1 MMSNI
6 VVFGAT
12 QTGKTTLLGYL
23 ATSMLRHPQFNEE
36 VLKNLK
42 LIKKL
47 TTKDD
52 FSIGNPCNPINLNK
66 DIILPSF
73 ISLDKDELI
82 KFKDEDKNPEG
93 STKRL
98 HHKQINICISNDEQV
113 FNSNCESEN
122 ILCTFIDSPGFRQRL
137 TDKYQGFFEGDIGIA
152 ILKLSEI
159 TEFCRLKDSGLHE
172 DENKAKEVA
181 LRLFE
186 PIRIWCDYRSP
197 EKLLIV
203 ISQIDR
209 SFDSSISENIAIE
222 KQIYEINN
230 AVECIRKYINSFSR
244 GAHIPISPISIK
256 ITSEE
261 NIKPKPH
268 MSIFFKRAE
277 ENIYSKPKNK
287 ELPGDGTFISCLRKI
302 LELNEIN
309 QHRPFSMASVYK
321 PMKASVNGSSKTSLN
336 IHAIHGTIHK
346 DDTILMGPVLT
357 KESDEPII
365 TECKISSIKAD
376 GAKTTSENLL
386 EGNAGGLIFNSI
398 KEYGTKSKYEL
409 NYITQESDISM
420 LKSTILFSGDYKKG
434 DIVELEIFRSDYNIK
449 DNHTDDIYSKI
460 IPSILPFSEL
470 ILLWYGKKIVV
481 NVVGKYYLDD
491 RIRLSVILSKNS
503 INKTRYFLLPCDE
516 DKKLKYNDGILLG
529 VPRSYYSSMKPKTI
543 QGLYVYL
550 SCNITSI
557 KDSEGLNCISIES
570 DNTHYLFNTLKNGQL
585 SISKNSS
592 HENSIDIPIK
602 RIGKNINIYSVFAKI
617 NNAIRH
623 DYDKI
628 SYRDYFGNMSITLS

>member
-1 MMSNI
+1 MNNI

-73 ISLDKDELI
+73 ISLDKDELK
-82 KFKDEDKNPEG
+82 KFKNDDENPEG
-93 STKRL
+93 STKRF
-98 HHKQINICISNDEQV
+98 HHNQINICISDGEQV
-113 FNSNCESEN
+113 YNSNCESEN

-159 TEFCRLKDSGLHE
+159 TEFCRLKNSVLYE
-172 DENKAKEVA
+172 DEDKAKEVA

-209 SFDSSISENIAIE
+209 GFDNSIDENIAIE
-222 KQIYEINN
+222 KQIYEIKN
-230 AVECIRKYINSFSR
+230 AIDCIRKYINSFSR
-244 GAHIPISPISIK
+244 GVHIPISPISIK

-268 MSIFFKRAE
+268 MSIFFKRKE

-302 LELNEIN
+302 LELNGIN

-321 PMKASVNGSSKTSLN
+321 PMKASVNGSNKTSLN

-346 DDTILMGPVLT
+346 DDTILMGPVLE
-357 KESDEPII
+357 KGHNIPII
-365 TECKISSIKAD
+365 TECRISSIKAD
-376 GAKTTSENLL
+376 GAKNTSENLL

-398 KEYGTKSKYEL
+398 KEYHAKSKYEF
-409 NYITQESDISM
+409 NYISQKSDIAM
-420 LKSTILFSGDYKKG
+420 LNSTILFSGNYKDG
-434 DIVELEIFRSDYNIK
+434 DIVELEIFRNDYNIN
-449 DNHTDDIYSKI
+449 DNNTDNFYNKI
-460 IPSILPFSEL
+460 ILSILPFSEL
-470 ILLWYGKKIVV
+470 ILIWYGKKIVV
-481 NVVGKYYLDD
+481 NVVEKYYYDD

-503 INKTRYFLLPCDE
+503 YNKTRYFLLPCDE
-516 DKKLKYNDGILLG
+516 NENLKYNDSVLLG
-529 VPRSYYSSMKPKTI
+529 VPRNYYSSMKPETI

-550 SCNITSI
+550 SCNIISI
-557 KDSEGLNCISIES
+557 KNSENLNYVSIES
-570 DNTHYLFNTLKNGQL
+570 DNAEDLFNTLKNGQL
-585 SISKNSS
+585 GISKKFFDEMIIN
-592 HENSIDIPIK
+592 IPIK
-602 RIGKNINIYSVFAKI
+602 KVGKNIDIYSVFAKI
-617 NNAIRH
+617 NKTIRH
-623 DYDKI
+623 VFDKN
-628 SYRDYFGNMSITLS
+628 SYKDYFGNMSITLS